1 MTFGQLRLRVLFL
14 VGRGWENLAGVSP
27 ATLGVVVL
35 LGVASTGLAYG
46 LYFYALASA
55 ESALAAALQYLEPL
69 VTMARA
75 AWLLRERWAA
85 GMLAGGA
92 LILLGVWLVD
102 RAGRGPAASQSK
114 VPWPRSTS
122 TLTLSLTGP
131 HVPEA
136 ERRGFRDGWGSLPM
150 QGLRSPERSPADGG
164 GRSHSVEPTSPNG
177 HGGEGD
183 G

>member
-1 MTFGQLRLRVLFL
+1 MTFGWLMLVVLFL

-27 ATLGVVVL
+27 ATWGVVVL

-46 LYFYALASA
+46 QYFYALASA

-69 VTMARA
+69 VTMALA
-75 AWLLRERWAA
+75 DWLLRERWAA

-92 LILLGVWLVD
+92 LILLGVWMMD
-102 RAGRGPAASQSK
+102 RAGRERAASQSK
-114 VPWPRSTS
+114 VPWPRSTP
-122 TLTLSLTGP
+122 TLTRPLKGP
-131 HVPEA
+131 QRPEA
-136 ERRGFRDGWGSLPM
+136 ERRGGGDGWGSLPI
-150 QGLRSPERSPADGG
+150 QGLRSPERSAADGG
-164 GRSHSVEPTSPNG
+164 GSSLPEEPTSPNG